1 MDSSD
6 VLIGLSDFSNC
17 NAAKSRGKKKP
28 TSGKIWAKYSWQ
40 KNKVFQAGWVLVQVN
55 QNRVPGITWEMSIT
69 LLRMRSLWLKWQ
81 CGWCW
86 CKREFETMP
95 MTTAGMENT
104 HVLLMVA
111 WKRKM
116 HAGGQASGGSLA
128 QRKQSLLAITCPIRT
143 TRTMSMLI
151 FYCQCALDVNVYS
164 RVRGCRCVICMWR
177 SEVNSFCTLYLV
189 LWDRVSLSLA

>member
-1 MDSSD
+1 M
-6 VLIGLSDFSNC
+6 LQKAG
-17 NAAKSRGKKKP
+17 GEEP

-104 HVLLMVA
+104 HVLLTVA

-164 RVRGCRCVICMWR
+164 RVRGWFACEGQR
-177 SEVNSFCTLYLV
+177 STPSAPLPCFMR
-189 LWDRVSLSLA
+189 WSLSLFGLETLSREGWLASKP